1 MVACALVGV
10 DVAAVGV
17 LGTPFAVRFGCETY
31 LLKSRHGL
39 DTKQSRPLG
48 NFILQLGH
56 HHGEVEGVAVEAAM
70 FVIGVQVV
78 QEEL

>member
-39 DTKQSRPLG
+39 DTEQS
-48 NFILQLGH
+48 
-56 HHGEVEGVAVEAAM
+56 
-70 FVIGVQVV
+70 
-78 QEEL
+78 